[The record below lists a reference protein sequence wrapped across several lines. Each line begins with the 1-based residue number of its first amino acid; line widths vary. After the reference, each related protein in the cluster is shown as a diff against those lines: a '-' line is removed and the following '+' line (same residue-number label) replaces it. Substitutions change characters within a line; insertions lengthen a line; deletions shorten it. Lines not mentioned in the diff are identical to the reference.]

1 MPPNRKKAQD
11 FILSYIDKIFPGGDN
26 LKQYQDLFAGMSDV
40 EFDNFMLDLESGKR
54 FLVGTVPN
62 LGRVKVSIENNIKIA
77 KELGYD
83 FFQRLWIGPKDDEPA
98 YLTPVEYMVIDLP
111 IRRQSQHLQ
120 KKRSIPE
127 NNRVIDQLSGQPTGP
142 SKGAKISYPELQ
154 VLAGMNMDSSL
165 VELIKYRGGDKGGYN
180 ALNAMVGRYGA
191 ANLKTLSNYATG
203 VQSTQTLKIFL
214 TASHLKSTL

>member
-1 MPPNRKKAQD
+1 
-11 FILSYIDKIFPGGDN
+11 
-26 LKQYQDLFAGMSDV
+26 
-40 EFDNFMLDLESGKR
+40 
-54 FLVGTVPN
+54 
-62 LGRVKVSIENNIKIA
+62 
-77 KELGYD
+77 
-83 FFQRLWIGPKDDEPA
+83 
-98 YLTPVEYMVIDLP
+98 MVIDLP